1 MYDQSKIL
9 LILHIGLTFKIIEME
24 NLKDKERIYNAS
36 EIVFFKKTKEAFGG
50 LSNMAAGFPLE
61 INGVS
66 ILTSEA
72 LYQACRFPH
81 LPDVQQLI
89 MNERSPM
96 TAKMVGKPHRSQSR
110 EDFED
115 VKINIMRWCLRVK
128 LAQNFVTFS
137 KLLMST
143 QNKPIVEDSH
153 KDTFWGAVRDKKD
166 ENILRGVNA
175 LGRLLMELRQQY
187 IENPFS
193 MKLVYVEP
201 LKIPN
206 FKLFG
211 EQIGIVDERE
221 RFISYISKQYGLSI
235 SFPNHQNNINGSY
248 VYHQKE
254 IEPIII
260 QEPEIQQISVLEKKG
275 NGRKNG
281 KSPSTKPLKSTK
293 KTGSEPTLF
302 GPI

>member
-1 MYDQSKIL
+1 MEK
-9 LILHIGLTFKIIEME
+9 ME

-36 EIVFFKKTKEAFGG
+36 EIAFFKKTKEAFGG

-61 INGVS
+61 INGTS

-81 LPDVQQLI
+81 LPDVQRMI
-89 MNERSPM
+89 INEKSPM
-96 TAKMVGKPHRSQSR
+96 TAKMVGKPYRSQSR
-110 EDFED
+110 EDFEE
-115 VKINIMRWCLRVK
+115 VKVNIMRWCLRVK
-128 LAQNFVTFS
+128 LAQNFTEFS

-143 QNKPIVEDSH
+143 GNKPIVEDSH

-193 MKLVYVEP
+193 VKLVYVEP

-211 EQIGIVDERE
+211 EHIGIVDERE
-221 RFISYISKQYGLSI
+221 RFLNLISKQYGLSI
-235 SFPNHQNNINGSY
+235 SFPSIPFNTNGSY
-248 VYHQKE
+248 HQQKE
-254 IEPIII
+254 IEPIQV
-260 QEPEIQQISVLEKKG
+260 QEPQNYLKSEPEKK
-275 NGRKNG
+275 NNMEKNG
-281 KSPSTKPLKSTK
+281 KATSEKPKKSTK
-293 KTGSEPTLF
+293 KVKNEPTLF
-302 GPI
+302 GNL

>member
-1 MYDQSKIL
+1 
-9 LILHIGLTFKIIEME
+9 ME
-24 NLKDKERIYNAS
+24 NLKDKERRYNAS
-36 EIVFFKKTKEAFGG
+36 EIVFFKKTKDAFGG

-81 LPDVQQLI
+81 LPEVQQLI
-89 MNERSPM
+89 INERSPM
-96 TAKMVGKPHRSQSR
+96 TAKMVGKPYRSQSR

-115 VKINIMRWCLRVK
+115 VKVNIMRWCLRVK
-128 LAQNFVTFS
+128 LAQNFVEFS

-166 ENILRGVNA
+166 ESILSGVNA

-193 MKLVYVEP
+193 MKLVYIEP
-201 LKIPN
+201 LKIPT

-211 EQIGIVDERE
+211 EHIGIVDERE
-221 RFISYISKQYGLSI
+221 KFISFISKQYGLSI
-235 SFPNHQNNINGSY
+235 SFPNYQNNINGSY
-248 VYHQKE
+248 VLHQKE
-254 IEPIII
+254 VQQVIL
-260 QEPEIQQISVLEKKG
+260 QEPEIQKISLPEKKG
-275 NGRKNG
+275 NGKKNG
-281 KSPSTKPLKSTK
+281 KSPSTKPLKDTK
-293 KTGSEPTLF
+293 KTENEPTLF
-302 GPI
+302 ESI

>member
-1 MYDQSKIL
+1 
-9 LILHIGLTFKIIEME
+9 ME

-36 EIVFFKKTKEAFGG
+36 EIAFFKKTKEAFGG
-50 LSNMAAGFPLE
+50 LSNMAAGFPIE
-61 INGVS
+61 INGVP

-89 MNERSPM
+89 IKERSPM
-96 TAKMVGKPHRSQSR
+96 TAKMVGKPYRSQSR
-110 EDFED
+110 DDFED
-115 VKINIMRWCLRVK
+115 VKVNIMRWCLRVK
-128 LAQNFVTFS
+128 LAQNFVEFS

-143 QNKPIVEDSH
+143 QNKSIVEDSH

-211 EQIGIVDERE
+211 EHIGIVDERE
-221 RFISYISKQYGLSI
+221 KFLSFVSKQYGLSV
-235 SFPNHQNNINGSY
+235 SFPNYQNNTNGSY
-248 VYHQKE
+248 QYHQKE
-254 IEPIII
+254 VEPQMV
-260 QEPEIQQISVLEKKG
+260 QEVEIQQISVPEKKI
-275 NGRKNG
+275 NG
-281 KSPSTKPLKSTK
+281 KRNGKLPSTKPQKTTK
-293 KTGSEPTLF
+293 KIENEPTLF
-302 GPI
+302 GTI

>member
-1 MYDQSKIL
+1 
-9 LILHIGLTFKIIEME
+9 ME

-36 EIVFFKKTKEAFGG
+36 EIAFFKKTKEAFGG
-50 LSNMAAGFPLE
+50 LSNMAGGFPLK

-89 MNERSPM
+89 IKEKSPM
-96 TAKMVGKPHRSQSR
+96 TAKMVGKPYKNQSR

-128 LAQNFVTFS
+128 LAQNFVDFS
-137 KLLMST
+137 KLLIST

-153 KDTFWGAVRDKKD
+153 KDTFWGAVREKKD
-166 ENILRGVNA
+166 ENMLRGVNA
-175 LGRLLMELRQQY
+175 LGRLLMELRQQF

-211 EQIGIVDERE
+211 EYIGIVDERE
-221 RFISYISKQYGLSI
+221 KFIRFISKQYGLSL
-235 SFPNHQNNINGSY
+235 SFQQNQTNNGSY
-248 VYHQKE
+248 AYHQE
-254 IEPIII
+254 EVEPVIK
-260 QEPEIQQISVLEKKG
+260 QISKSEKII
-275 NGRKNG
+275 NG
-281 KSPSTKPLKSTK
+281 KKNKKPLTTNPKSSTK
-293 KTGSEPTLF
+293 KIENEPTLF
-302 GPI
+302 GTK